1 MQTLTPLEN
10 VQQALRAQAKPEK
23 AAHYPKFFQA
33 HAGGYGEGDQ
43 FLGVVVPDNRAIAI
57 EHWQLFACNELTP
70 LLLSPWHE
78 ERLCGLFMLLER
90 YKKSKQEAEK
100 EACIRCYLQHL
111 PGVNNWDLVDATA
124 YQLLGLWLLHRDRSL
139 LYTFAS
145 AGDLWRQ
152 RIAVVATLAFIR
164 KGQYADTLRLAEKLM
179 QHPHPLMHKA
189 IGWMLREMGKKDELP
204 LIEFLDM
211 HYRQMPRTMLRY
223 AIEKF
228 PEGQRQAYLKSR
240 V

>member
-10 VQQALRAQAKPEK
+10 VQQALRAKTRADK
-23 AAHYPKFFQA
+23 AAHYPKYFQA

-43 FLGVVVPDNRAIAI
+43 FLGVMVPDNRAIAKAY
-57 EHWQLFACNELTP
+57 WQLFGCKDLTP
-70 LLLSPWHE
+70 LLLSMWHE
-78 ERLCGLFMLLER
+78 ERLCGLFMLVER
-90 YKKSKQEAEK
+90 YKKSKQETDR
-100 EACIRCYLQHL
+100 EACILCYLQHL
-111 PGVNNWDLVDATA
+111 SGVNNWDLVDATA
-124 YQLLGLWLLHRDRSL
+124 YTLLGHWLLHRDRFL

-145 AGDLWRQ
+145 GGNLWRQ
-152 RIAVVATLAFIR
+152 RLAVVATLAFIR
-164 KGQYADTLRLAEKLM
+164 TGQYADTLRLAEKLM

-189 IGWMLREMGKKDELP
+189 IGWLLRELGKKDELA
-204 LIEFLDM
+204 LIEFLDV

-228 PEGQRQAYLKSR
+228 PEGQRQTYLKGR